1 MAYAAP
7 AWLPWED
14 LDRLVLPVAGRQLA
28 AVAQVGRL
36 GADPGPLAARA
47 ARAVEA
53 VAEVVPCD
61 AVGLSAWDPVRGRH
75 RPVVAAGL
83 PGPAPGSARGA
94 AEAEGDPFFDD
105 PGYRY
110 VRARRTPLRRCDVPG
125 AAENAFVADV
135 LVPAGLAE
143 GVTACLFAADGRYTG
158 VLNLG
163 LRREE
168 PVGVEA
174 MALLTVM
181 LAGLAQLVDVTRDA
195 AAAAAALDPAL
206 PAALVGVDGRCTPL
220 PGRPDCP
227 LLRPG
232 APVLAE
238 AWRRRP
244 RDDGSSAFLWHD
256 EEDGAL
262 WRVLVVRPGGGALER
277 GTLLVAASPT
287 EVPLSLRE
295 LQVLTAL
302 AEGGSNPAIA
312 ERLAIGR
319 RTVATHV
326 EHLLAKLGVASRAE
340 AAARA
345 TRDGL
350 LLGGPGSV
358 R

>member
-1 MAYAAP
+1 MARAA
-7 AWLPWED
+7 AARLPWED
-14 LDRLVLPVAGRQLA
+14 LDRLVLPVGGRQLA
-28 AVAQVGRL
+28 AVAHVGRL
-36 GADPGPLAARA
+36 GADPGPRAARA

-75 RPVVAAGL
+75 RPVVTAGL
-83 PGPAPGSARGA
+83 PAGPPPGQ
-94 AEAEGDPFFDD
+94 GDPFFDD

-135 LVPAGLAE
+135 LVPAGLVE

-168 PVGVEA
+168 PVSVEA

-206 PAALVGVDGRCTPL
+206 PAALVGVDGSCTPL
-220 PGRPDCP
+220 PGRPSCP

-244 RDDGSSAFLWHD
+244 RDDGSAAFLWHD
-256 EEDGAL
+256 ADGAL

-277 GTLLVAASPT
+277 GTLLVTASPT

-302 AEGGSNPAIA
+302 AEGGSNPVIA

-326 EHLLAKLGVASRAE
+326 EHVLAKLGVASRAQ

-350 LLGGPGSV
+350 LLGGSV

>member
-1 MAYAAP
+1 MAHAAP
-7 AWLPWED
+7 ARLPWED

-28 AVAQVGRL
+28 AVAHVGRL

-75 RPVVAAGL
+75 RPVVVAGL
-83 PGPAPGSARGA
+83 PGPGADAAPD
-94 AEAEGDPFFDD
+94 GDPFFDD

-125 AAENAFVADV
+125 AAENPFVANV
-135 LVPAGLAE
+135 LVPAGLVE

-168 PVGVEA
+168 PASVEA

-181 LAGLAQLVDVTRDA
+181 LAGLAQLVDLTRDA
-195 AAAAAALDPAL
+195 VAAAAALDPAL
-206 PAALVGVDGRCTPL
+206 PAALVSVDGGCTPL

-227 LLRPG
+227 LLRPH

-244 RDDGSSAFLWHD
+244 RDDGMGAFLWH
-256 EEDGAL
+256 EDGTL
-262 WRVLVVRPGGGALER
+262 WRVLVARPGGATLER

-302 AEGGSNPAIA
+302 AEGGTNPAIA

-326 EHLLAKLGVASRAE
+326 EHVLEKLGVASRAE